1 MSTAFGLTIL
11 KFKKYLD
18 LVKLNFSIERVN
30 FILYEDNAMTT
41 TDLPLVG
48 MSNLQTSLS
57 QTTP

>member
-11 KFKKYLD
+11 KFTKYLD